1 MSSGPHSRELMAR
14 ARAVMPGGVTS
25 NFRNWGERT
34 FPLCRGKGSHVWDPD
49 GKEYIDYQLGFGPVI
64 LGHGYE
70 PVVKRVAEAIAEG
83 TSFPHPTPL
92 EVGVAERIC
101 RMTGMEMVRFANSG
115 TEATMHTLRIA
126 RAYTGREKVLKF
138 EGQYHGVHDYLLFTT
153 ATAKL
158 EALGHRRSPVPQP
171 VGSGIPRALHDLIL
185 TLPFN
190 DFDLLEKTVRR
201 VWPNLAA
208 IIVEPILGNAGSIMP
223 RPGYLEHLRRLCDE
237 YGIVLI
243 FDEVKTGFRIAPGGA
258 QEYFGV
264 RADLA
269 AYAKA
274 LGNGFPVAAIAG
286 KKEIMEVVVQGAT
299 HAGTYCGNIVGM
311 AAADAT
317 LELLEDGSILR
328 AIDERGRRL
337 QKGLSEVLKRAGLPH
352 VICGPGAMFGILLT
366 EQEDP
371 RDFRDF
377 AQCNEA
383 LYKRIVFHLVENGA
397 IPDPDDREPWFLC
410 YSHSDEDIDRTLEY
424 FEDAVKKAV
433 TER

>member
-1 MSSGPHSRELMAR
+1 MAGGPRSQELMVR

-25 NFRNWGERT
+25 NFRNWGEHT
-34 FPLCRGKGSHVWDPD
+34 FPLRRGKGSHVWDPD
-49 GKEYIDYQLGFGPVI
+49 GQEYIDYQLGFGPVI

-70 PVVKRVAEAIAEG
+70 PVVRRVAEAIAEG

-92 EVGVAERIC
+92 EVSVAERIA
-101 RMTGMEMVRFANSG
+101 RLTGVEMVRFANSG

-126 RAYTGREKVLKF
+126 RAYTGREVILKF

-153 ATAKL
+153 ATSRL
-158 EALGHRRSPVPQP
+158 EALGYRRSPVPQP
-171 VGSGIPRALHDLIL
+171 VGSGIPRALHSLIL

-190 DFDLLEKTVRR
+190 DPDLLEETVRR
-201 VWPNLAA
+201 CWFNLAA

-223 RPGYLEHLRRLCDE
+223 RPGFLELLRRLCDE

-258 QEYFGV
+258 QEYFGI
-264 RADLA
+264 RADLV

-274 LGNGFPVAAIAG
+274 LGNGFPVAAVGG
-286 KKEIMEVVVQGAT
+286 KKEIMETVVQGTA

-311 AAADAT
+311 AAAEAT

-328 AIDERGRRL
+328 TIDERGRRL
-337 QKGLSEVLKRAGLPH
+337 QRGLSEVLTRAGVPH

-366 EQEDP
+366 EQEAP

-377 AQCNEA
+377 AHCDEA
-383 LYKRIVFHLVENGA
+383 LYRRLALNLVENGV

-410 YSHSDEDIDRTLEY
+410 YSHGDEDIDRTLDI
-424 FEDAVKKAV
+424 FEEALKK
-433 TER
+433 TLCE